1 MSESTWTAI
10 RQLLISLIQNKKNKI
25 KQLNIISDSPSS
37 QYRNK
42 TTIYFL
48 KRYSMSE
55 NLVMRWIFLESGHG
69 KGVADA
75 IGASVKRMFDD
86 IIRFHPDETYKNAGE
101 LMRNVQNSTSIRF
114 YLYAKEDI
122 DAIRQQIPL
131 LTSVRGTSL
140 FHEIIAHP
148 DGKIFAKSK
157 SDDEEK
163 LIKTN
168 F

>member
-1 MSESTWTAI
+1 MALAEILLTVDGVIWKARGRAEVEKVISEAGGKLQLTSYLLAGLYAI
-10 RQLLISLIQNKKNKI
+10 DKEFQKFAKG
-25 KQLNIISDSPSS
+25 
-37 QYRNK
+37 
-42 TTIYFL
+42 
-48 KRYSMSE
+48 E
-55 NLVMRWIFLESGHG
+55 H
-69 KGVADA
+69 GVADA

-131 LTSVRGTSL
+131 LTSIRGTSL